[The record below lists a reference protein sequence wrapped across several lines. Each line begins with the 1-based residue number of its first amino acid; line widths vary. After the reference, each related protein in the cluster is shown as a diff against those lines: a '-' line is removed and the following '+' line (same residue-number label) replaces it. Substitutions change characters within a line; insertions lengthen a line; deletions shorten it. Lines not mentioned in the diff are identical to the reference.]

1 MSDLEIIV
9 NQIQS
14 DLQSTMED
22 LEQGISSEMI
32 IKDLIRINEKID
44 KWKTEINEM
53 ENEAKIE
60 DDLADSQP
68 EFFAERLA
76 EEHAKVNN

>member
-76 EEHAKVNN
+76 EENAKVS